1 MANNEFLLPPGISQA
16 RGRALIAGVVGLLL
30 CGIGV
35 IVSPE
40 QFFRAY
46 LMAYLFWLGVSV
58 GCLALLMVQFLSGG
72 DWGLVIRRPMEAA
85 TRTLPVL
92 VVLFLPILFGL
103 HTLYPWT
110 NPDVVQESTVL
121 QQKQAY
127 LNLPFFY
134 VRIQRARSA

>member
-1 MANNEFLLPPGISQA
+1 MPEAAAMASNEFLLPPGISQA
-16 RGRALIAGVVGLLL
+16 RGRALIAGAVGLLL

-58 GCLALLMVQFLSGG
+58 GCLALQMVQFLSGG

-85 TRTLPVL
+85 TRTLPL
-92 VVLFLPILFGL
+92 LALLFVPILFGMK
-103 HTLYPWT
+103 TLYVHWT
-110 NPDVVQESTVL
+110 DPVEHKTLSEM
-121 QQKQAY
+121 QQWY
-127 LNLPFFY
+127 
-134 VRIQRARSA
+134 